1 MTTKSF
7 IAKRKADLAMIGF
20 VLITLVMLA
29 STSIGIVGY
38 AVQAVD
44 LQQVNDQIQE
54 VPVLSLPVS
63 VITGEGG

>member
-54 VPVLSLPVS
+54 VPVLSLPAS